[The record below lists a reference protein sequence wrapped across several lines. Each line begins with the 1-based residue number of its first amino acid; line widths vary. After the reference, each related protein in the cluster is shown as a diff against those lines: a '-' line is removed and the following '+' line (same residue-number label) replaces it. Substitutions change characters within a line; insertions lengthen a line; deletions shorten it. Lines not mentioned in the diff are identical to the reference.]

1 MKRPDPERV
10 GVVALRVVRQLKR
23 DRRTI
28 GLILFAPI
36 VLMILFGY
44 ALSGEMTGVKLGLVG
59 VLMILFGYALSGEMT
74 GVKLGLVDGGGHGS
88 LRSYIASLNE
98 FDILYLGSQS
108 DAEKLILDGRLDGA
122 RGHPAGGGAGFAGC
136 QQPADLGEDC
146 GCRADRREQ
155 GVDPD

>member
-1 MKRPDPERV
+1 MKRPKPERV

-28 GLILFAPI
+28 GLILFAP
-36 VLMILFGY
+36 V
-44 ALSGEMTGVKLGLVG
+44 

-122 RGHPAGGGAGFAGC
+122 VVIQR
-136 QQPADLGEDC
+136 
-146 GCRADRREQ
+146 
-155 GVDPD
+155 